1 MTRILLVFIL
11 LLSLFSCGES
21 RMQKTME
28 RIRTVSD
35 TDTKAAARMMDNISV
50 EVKSGTEYTRMRY
63 DLLKIRIDDK
73 NDVKP
78 MSDKMI
84 AYLVKYFEENGN
96 NTDRQEAYFYAGS
109 VYRDLNDT
117 PRSIDYFQKS
127 IDVMADSDRTDSL
140 LMRMPTPTFIIS
152 STMCRTIRTLWRWQR
167 RNMPCRWSCAVC
179 PLPR

>member
-35 TDTKAAARMMDNISV
+35 FDTKAAARMMDSISV

-96 NTDRQEAYFYAGS
+96 NTDRQEAYFYAGA
-109 VYRDLNDT
+109 
-117 PRSIDYFQKS
+117 SIATLTTRREPS
-127 IDVMADSDRTDSL
+127 ATSRNPL
-140 LMRMPTPTFIIS
+140 
-152 STMCRTIRTLWRWQR
+152 TLWLTLTVPTR
-167 RNMPCRWSCAVC
+167 C
-179 PLPR
+179 

>member
-1 MTRILLVFIL
+1 MYNKIFVLLYSYFYHLNLTEHYYDTRIIGIHPPTFA
-11 LLSLFSCGES
+11 FSCGES

-35 TDTKAAARMMDNISV
+35 SDTKAAARMMDSISV

-78 MSDKMI
+78 MSDNMI

-117 PRSIDYFQKS
+117 P
-127 IDVMADSDRTDSL
+127 
-140 LMRMPTPTFIIS
+140 
-152 STMCRTIRTLWRWQR
+152 
-167 RNMPCRWSCAVC
+167 
-179 PLPR
+179 

>member
-35 TDTKAAARMMDNISV
+35 SDTKAAARMMDSISV

-63 DLLKIRIDDK
+63 DLMKIRIDDK

-96 NTDRQEAYFYAGS
+96 YTDRQEAYFYAAAS
-109 VYRDLNDT
+109 IATLTTRRDPSTTSRNPLT
-117 PRSIDYFQKS
+117 SWLTQT
-127 IDVMADSDRTDSL
+127 V
-140 LMRMPTPTFIIS
+140 PTR
-152 STMCRTIRTLWRWQR
+152 C
-167 RNMPCRWSCAVC
+167 
-179 PLPR
+179 

>member
-35 TDTKAAARMMDNISV
+35 SDTKAAARMMDSISV

-96 NTDRQEAYFYAGS
+96 NTDRQEA
-109 VYRDLNDT
+109 
-117 PRSIDYFQKS
+117 
-127 IDVMADSDRTDSL
+127 
-140 LMRMPTPTFIIS
+140 
-152 STMCRTIRTLWRWQR
+152 
-167 RNMPCRWSCAVC
+167 
-179 PLPR
+179 

>member
-35 TDTKAAARMMDNISV
+35 SDTKAAARMMDSISV

-117 PRSIDYFQKS
+117 PRAITSDIANTAVRSGYFS
-127 IDVMADSDRTDSL
+127 TR
-140 LMRMPTPTFIIS
+140 RFIA
-152 STMCRTIRTLWRWQR
+152 R
-167 RNMPCRWSCAVC
+167 
-179 PLPR
+179 

>member
-35 TDTKAAARMMDNISV
+35 SDTKAAARMMDSISV

-84 AYLVKYFEENGN
+84 AYLVKYFEENAIIL
-96 NTDRQEAYFYAGS
+96 TVRRLIS
-109 VYRDLNDT
+109 VPAASIATLTTRRD
-117 PRSIDYFQKS
+117 P
-127 IDVMADSDRTDSL
+127 
-140 LMRMPTPTFIIS
+140 
-152 STMCRTIRTLWRWQR
+152 STTSRNPLTLWLTLIVPTR
-167 RNMPCRWSCAVC
+167 C
-179 PLPR
+179 